1 MTITTQNRSEIKA
14 TGHRTHGCC
23 KPVMCIDSGEVYA
36 SVTDAAE
43 QLGVHVTM
51 ISSAALGK
59 VKTCKGK
66 RFCFLSKVT
75 EHLDEITASVRA
87 REAKANAY
95 DEIERQ
101 KNALKNAE
109 ENVRKLEKSCD
120 ALNEKL
126 ARERQKLVQARAE
139 LHTLQSNRGQV
150 NNDT

>member
-1 MTITTQNRSEIKA
+1 MTITVQNQSKVKA
-14 TGHRTHGCC
+14 TGHHTNGNC
-23 KPVMCIDSGEVYA
+23 KPVICIDTGEVFA
-36 SVTDAAE
+36 SVEDVAE
-43 QLGVHVTM
+43 QLCV
-51 ISSAALGK
+51 SAGCVSLAANGK
-59 VKTCKGK
+59 QKTCKGK
-66 RFCFLSKVT
+66 RFCFVSNVK

-95 DEIERQ
+95 EAIERQ

-120 ALNEKL
+120 ALDEKL